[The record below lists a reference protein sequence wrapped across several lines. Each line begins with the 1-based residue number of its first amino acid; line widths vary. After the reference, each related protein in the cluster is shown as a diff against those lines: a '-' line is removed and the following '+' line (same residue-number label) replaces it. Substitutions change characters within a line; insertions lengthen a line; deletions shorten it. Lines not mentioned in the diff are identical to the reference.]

1 MAMRYARSLLTG
13 IVAVGLV
20 LPSPSAKPQVL
31 FRTAQHDWVIVPAYV
46 NGRGPFDFVV
56 DTGTSSTLI
65 DVNLAAELE
74 LKPVG
79 RSLLTSFTGSEAVPL
94 FLLGSLSVGAKS
106 VAGLLALAKDMRE
119 VQGVDPRI
127 RGILGL
133 NFLLEFAFLLDYGL
147 HQLELYDSFETP
159 NFAAGTQVPIQVV
172 SSRILIVTA
181 TQAAVSGSWS
191 LALDS
196 GTPKI
201 AVFEDRIRESQ
212 DSPWSWDGK
221 VRVVTNLSSLLA
233 HTRTVRDLALA
244 NLRLRN
250 LAVIVFPRNPGLQEG
265 IEDGLLPAALFR
277 RILVNAKQN
286 YAILEVES
294 SVLREHRKR

>member
-1 MAMRYARSLLTG
+1 MRYLRSLLTG
-13 IVAVGLV
+13 VVALVLV
-20 LPSPSAKPQVL
+20 LPVSTAKPQVL
-31 FRTAQHDWVIVPAYV
+31 FRTAQDHWMIVPVYINA
-46 NGRGPFDFVV
+46 RGPFDFLV
-56 DTGTSSTLI
+56 DTGTNTTLI

-74 LKPVG
+74 LKPAG
-79 RSLLTSFTGSEAVPL
+79 RALLTSFTGSEVVPRY
-94 FLLGSLSVGAKS
+94 LLGSLSVGAKS
-106 VAGLLALAKDMRE
+106 VAGLPALAQDMRE

-147 HQLELYDSFETP
+147 QQMELYDPFETP
-159 NFAAGTQVPIQVV
+159 KFATGTQVPIQVV
-172 SSRILIVTA
+172 GSRILIVTA
-181 TQAAVSGSWS
+181 TKASVNGSWS

-201 AVFEDRIRESQ
+201 GVFENRIRGSQ
-212 DSPWSWDGK
+212 NSPWSWDGR
-221 VRVVTNLSSLLA
+221 VRVVTHSSSFSA
-233 HTRTVRDLALA
+233 YTCTVRDLALA
-244 NLRLRN
+244 NLRLRD
-250 LAVIVFPRNPGLQEG
+250 LAVIILPTNPGLQRG

-294 SVLREHRKR
+294 TVLREHPRR